1 MNIKDIAKLAGVSTS
16 TVSKIV
22 NQKDES
28 ISISTRERVLK
39 IVKEYN
45 YKPYASS
52 LPVSTKT
59 WLIGVL
65 LSSSVS
71 LDTTLD
77 GIMQTAQENGYG
89 TLVFNNYADTEQE
102 LKNITALCNMQV
114 DGIIWEPL
122 NKKSLEFSTYF
133 ENLKIPVI
141 TIGPQGGD
149 GTFLLPYEEAAY
161 RITQKLIDLGHS
173 HIACLMKESRRTAP
187 FLKGYKKCLFDNHM
201 KLDKKLIFYDLNND
215 FIQKVSTHSVTG
227 VICSHYM
234 KALEFYQLMIRLGY
248 TIPEDVSLIS
258 LRNDTIESIPT
269 PEISKISNYTIRNSD
284 FGSYICSKI
293 ITDIEKRSSLPQ
305 SFVQNFSLE
314 NQATISIPFDQLSP
328 KITVVGSINL
338 DTYLYAPQ
346 LPHSGKT
353 VFLSASSNFAGG
365 KGVNQSVGAAKL
377 GHRVTLIGNV
387 GSDVD
392 SDCIYKTL
400 NQYGIG
406 TLGIERCNN
415 MDTGKSYIFVDSSGD
430 SMISV
435 LPGANDALTPDD
447 IRKKEK
453 LFENTGYCLVQSE
466 IPLDAI
472 SEACKLAHKYGA
484 KIIFKPSAYGKIP
497 ERILKQVDILVPNE
511 RELVELC
518 PERCN
523 NTAEQLKYLLG
534 LGIEAIILTLGERG
548 CIVKTPDWEEPFHA
562 SDFPSLD
569 NTGASDAFISAL
581 AAYLLYGY
589 TLKEAVRIATYATG
603 FCISREGV
611 VNSLVDRA
619 SLEVYIRQRESGL
632 LHLPRLSKFSNRCHF
647 VEKGE

>member
-1 MNIKDIAKLAGVSTS
+1 MNIKDIARLAGVSTS

-28 ISISTRERVLK
+28 ISSSTRERVLK

-45 YKPYASS
+45 YTPYASS
-52 LPVSTKT
+52 VPSSTKT

-65 LSSSVS
+65 LSFSVS

-102 LKNITALCNMQV
+102 IKNITALCKMQV
-114 DGIIWEPL
+114 DGIIWEPV
-122 NKKSLEFSTYF
+122 NKKSLDFYTYF
-133 ENLKIPVI
+133 ENLKIPVV

-149 GTFLLPYEEAAY
+149 GTFLLPYEEASY
-161 RITQKLIDLGHS
+161 RITQELINRGHS
-173 HIACLMKESRRTAP
+173 HIACLMEESRRTTP
-187 FLKGYKKCLFDNHM
+187 FLNGYKKCLFDNHL
-201 KLDKKLIFYDLNND
+201 KLDKDLIFYNLNND
-215 FIQKVSTHSVTG
+215 LVHKVSTRSVTG
-227 VICSHYM
+227 IISSHYM
-234 KALEFYQLMIRLGY
+234 KAMKFYQLMIQLGY

-258 LRNDTIESIPT
+258 LRNDTIETVLSPQ
-269 PEISKISNYTIRNSD
+269 ISEISNYTIKNSD

-293 ITDIEKRSSLPQ
+293 INDIEKRSSIPQ
-305 SFVQNFSLE
+305 SFVQNFRLE
-314 NQATISIPFDQLSP
+314 NQSTVGIPFDQLLP

-353 VFLSASSNFAGG
+353 IFLSTTSNFAGG
-365 KGVNQSVGAAKL
+365 KGVNQAVGAAKL

-435 LPGANDALTPDD
+435 LPGANDALTPEE
-447 IRKKEK
+447 IRKKDK

-466 IPLDAI
+466 IPLDAV
-472 SEACKLAHKYGA
+472 SEACKIAHKYGA

-497 ERILKQVDILVPNE
+497 KNILKNVEILVPNE
-511 RELVELC
+511 KELLELC
-518 PERCN
+518 PEHCN
-523 NTAEQLKYLLG
+523 TIAQKLDFLLS
-534 LGIEAIILTLGERG
+534 LGIGAIILTLGERG
-548 CIVKTPDWEEPFHA
+548 CFVKTPNWEEQFPP

-569 NTGASDAFISAL
+569 NTGASDAFISVL
-581 AAYLLYGY
+581 ASYLLYGY
-589 TLKEAVRIATYATG
+589 TLKKAVRIATYATG

-619 SLEVYIRQRESGL
+619 SLETYINQRESGL
-632 LHLPRLSKFSNRCHF
+632 LQLRD
-647 VEKGE
+647 